1 MLNRREIGQWGEQF
15 AVEWLVR
22 LGYTIVVQN
31 YYTRWGE
38 IDIVA
43 RRFDWLSFI
52 EVKLRTGQTGTA
64 ERAITP
70 AKLVHWQRA
79 ATWFCVREA
88 VAQDCALIFEQISLY
103 VDRTAS
109 VVQCRKYIVP

>member
-1 MLNRREIGQWGEQF
+1 MLNRREIGRWGEQL
-15 AVEWLVR
+15 AADWLVR
-22 LGYTIVVQN
+22 LGYSIVAQN

-43 RRFDWLSFI
+43 RGPSWLSFI
-52 EVKLRTGQTGTA
+52 EVKLRTGQAGSA
-64 ERAITP
+64 ERAITL
-70 AKLVHWQRA
+70 AKRTHWQRA
-79 ATWFCVREA
+79 ATWFCVREV

-103 VDRTAS
+103 VDRTAG